1 MGNLFFVPSHHD
13 FDKEGIKATKEM
25 LDYDLWPILNYKNET
40 IDLNVIK
47 VYKDAF
53 NALTKLSPCW
63 AKVSME
69 VDVENQCFRFPKR
82 VWGQVYYEKD
92 CIIQFSHTKKR
103 SPFRVLTE
111 WPEIMNPPCS
121 VNYQGWDVECQKV
134 IDWSSTQ
141 SWNNFFK
148 SRIMRL
154 GHSLLMEG
162 AQLVMNA
169 QIKFETSTRVFSV
182 VFELVK

>member
-1 MGNLFFVPSHHD
+1 MRSMHSQNLVRVGLKYRWRLMLKINVSGFL
-13 FDKEGIKATKEM
+13 KECGDRFITKKIV
-25 LDYDLWPILNYKNET
+25 LYNS
-40 IDLNVIK
+40 VI
-47 VYKDAF
+47 
-53 NALTKLSPCW
+53 
-63 AKVSME
+63 
-69 VDVENQCFRFPKR
+69 Q
-82 VWGQVYYEKD
+82 
-92 CIIQFSHTKKR
+92 KR

-134 IDWSSTQ
+134 IDWSSTEN
-141 SWNNFFK
+141 WNNFFK
-148 SRIMRL
+148 SCIIRL